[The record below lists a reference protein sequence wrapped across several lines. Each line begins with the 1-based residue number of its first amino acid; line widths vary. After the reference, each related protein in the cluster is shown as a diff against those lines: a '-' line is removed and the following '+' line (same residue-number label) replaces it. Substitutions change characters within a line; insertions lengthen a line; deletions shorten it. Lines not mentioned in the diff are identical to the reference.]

1 MAETIHD
8 LLARSITKLNLCSND
23 PICAEHMPDSDDD
36 DRPLHGAAC
45 HACLLVPET
54 SCDARNTRLDRSL
67 LVDTVLGSTHGMFAL
82 AGMGRTAAGSA

>member
-45 HACLLVPET
+45 HACLLVLET